1 MRPVTGFALLL
12 CLTSGLAPASA
23 QRRPPA
29 QPIYVEQRDVTFEGG
44 SAVRLIPPPSR
55 NASGTILLEVLLLDP
70 RVRQLVFYVDG
81 KERSRAKRPP
91 WREKLKLENPPRE
104 QVVRVEALDLLER
117 VIGDDELTFNK
128 VTTPLKVEIRS
139 LEHASG
145 KLAVSAFVS
154 IPDIVELENVQLWL
168 NDRQVGTFGTSDLEG
183 GTLEAAV
190 DAAPP
195 SPSDY
200 VRVVAKLADGRAVE
214 DTQLVT
220 DTQFQEEIDVRLV
233 QLQVL
238 VTDKQGRPL
247 KGFRKEHFQIKDA
260 GGLREPA
267 GLFAANDVSL
277 LFGYALDSSGSMQP
291 IWKQT
296 ISSSRQLLD
305 ATLSERDEAFLV
317 DFDWHIRLVEGRT
330 PDRAALEAG
339 LDSVQP
345 DGGTALYDAVLFSLL
360 QFDGQQGR
368 RGLVVLTDGYDADS
382 RSNPERTVELAQRL
396 GVPIYIVALEA
407 RGPGAA
413 LTNPPLGFGTGPSAA
428 RKAEAALAELR
439 LLTDPTGG
447 RFIRVATSEQVR
459 QAFAQ
464 ISAEMRNQYVLT
476 YYTDTPPQAGKP
488 PEVIVLVEGMKGL
501 VPKVTFGADQIY

>member
-1 MRPVTGFALLL
+1 MKPVTGFALLL
-12 CLTSGLAPASA
+12 CLTSGLAPAIA
-23 QRRPPA
+23 QRRVPA

-91 WREKLKLENPPRE
+91 WREKLKLESPPRE

-117 VIGDDELTFNK
+117 VIGDDALTFNK
-128 VTTPLKVEIRS
+128 VTTPLRVEIRS

-183 GTLEAAV
+183 GKLEAAI

-195 SPSDY
+195 TPSDF
-200 VRVVAKLADGRAVE
+200 VRVVAKLADGRAIE

-247 KGFRKEHFQIKDA
+247 KGFRKEHFQIRDA
-260 GGLREPA
+260 GG
-267 GLFAANDVSL
+267 
-277 LFGYALDSSGSMQP
+277 
-291 IWKQT
+291 
-296 ISSSRQLLD
+296 
-305 ATLSERDEAFLV
+305 ER
-317 DFDWHIRLVEGRT
+317 
-330 PDRAALEAG
+330 
-339 LDSVQP
+339 
-345 DGGTALYDAVLFSLL
+345 
-360 QFDGQQGR
+360 
-368 RGLVVLTDGYDADS
+368 
-382 RSNPERTVELAQRL
+382 
-396 GVPIYIVALEA
+396 
-407 RGPGAA
+407 
-413 LTNPPLGFGTGPSAA
+413 
-428 RKAEAALAELR
+428 
-439 LLTDPTGG
+439 
-447 RFIRVATSEQVR
+447 
-459 QAFAQ
+459 
-464 ISAEMRNQYVLT
+464 
-476 YYTDTPPQAGKP
+476 
-488 PEVIVLVEGMKGL
+488 
-501 VPKVTFGADQIY
+501 